1 MRKIK
6 TLKKNYEF
14 QNVLSKGK
22 FYVGKQITI
31 YISTN
36 KLDENVIGIAVS
48 TKACN
53 AVKRNHIKRL
63 IRENYRL
70 IKNDL
75 KKGNNI
81 VFLWN
86 KKVKAEEADYYI
98 IKKDMNNLL
107 QKANLL
113 S

>member
-36 KLDENVIGIAVS
+36 KLASLSYITQSTAQHLTDGRSKNPKILTIARISNGFGLKLKDFFDDPVFDD
-48 TKACN
+48 
-53 AVKRNHIKRL
+53 I
-63 IRENYRL
+63 
-70 IKNDL
+70 DL
-75 KKGNNI
+75 
-81 VFLWN
+81 
-86 KKVKAEEADYYI
+86 ED
-98 IKKDMNNLL
+98 
-107 QKANLL
+107 
-113 S
+113 